1 MTTRTAIELDGR
13 NRLSLN
19 GFDLKS
25 RTFFVREE
33 AGGVFVLEPA
43 VVLSAAEAAYLQNT
57 EVREQ
62 VEIALATSDEEFQPR
77 RRRNR
82 KSGT

>member
-43 VVLSAAEAAYLQNT
+43 VVMSAAEAAYLQNT

-62 VEIALATSDEEFQPR
+62 VERALDTPDEEFQPR
-77 RRRNR
+77 PRRNR
-82 KSGT
+82 QSRA